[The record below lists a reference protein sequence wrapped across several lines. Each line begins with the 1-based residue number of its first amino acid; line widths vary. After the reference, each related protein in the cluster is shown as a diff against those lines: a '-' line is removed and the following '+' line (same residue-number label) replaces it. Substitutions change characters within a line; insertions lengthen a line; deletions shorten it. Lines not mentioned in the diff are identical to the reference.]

1 MNKKTAKLLTFAFF
15 VVGATAIYLYFSKKK
30 PKETPPNDTP
40 TKPNWSAFVEYK
52 VTDYEVNTKSSSLNI
67 RQKPN
72 VNSAI
77 VGKLAKGEKFQGQ
90 PYSADENWT
99 VVLDSKAEPLKV
111 KGYVSSKYVG

>member
-1 MNKKTAKLLTFAFF
+1 MNKKTAKLLTFALF
-15 VVGATAIYLYFSKKK
+15 VGGATATYLYFSKKK

-40 TKPNWSAFVEYK
+40 TKPNWSAFVEFK
-52 VTDYEVNTKSSSLNI
+52 VKTESTNLNI
-67 RQKPN
+67 RQEPN
-72 VNSAI
+72 VNSVI

-99 VVLDSKAEPLKV
+99 VVLDSKADPLKV